1 MFVYHLNIILWSAY
15 LHYLCNIWFQS
26 LVFTRFGDC
35 LYKFWIWILCWIH
48 LLQLVCGLLFFL
60 SDGVFVLGT
69 DILNFGLCKTS
80 LLFIQLVIAYI
91 YPHIHLFPCFSL
103 TLWFSF
109 LFLWGNI
116 FLLLKNFFWYFIH
129 CGFPFLLYNCI
140 MIYSFFAF

>member
-1 MFVYHLNIILWSAY
+1 MAEKSKSEMHLEFMGGSSGSSPAL
-15 LHYLCNIWFQS
+15 
-26 LVFTRFGDC
+26 LVTRFRMKHTRQQSVWGKAAC
-35 LYKFWIWILCWIH
+35 F
-48 LLQLVCGLLFFL
+48 FFL